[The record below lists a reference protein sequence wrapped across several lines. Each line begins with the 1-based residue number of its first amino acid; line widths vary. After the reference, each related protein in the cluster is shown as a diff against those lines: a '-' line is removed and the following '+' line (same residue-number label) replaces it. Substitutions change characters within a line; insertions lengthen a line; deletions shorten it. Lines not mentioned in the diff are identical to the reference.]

1 MAEADI
7 TIVSPDGITYEPRTS
22 KQDAK
27 LLAKAVRKGWAI
39 KDEMKEQLPEM
50 MMDIVKD
57 PKCFA
62 EVKVQA
68 ARALVA
74 MNQQNLDIDKA
85 DAGQP
90 DQIVHHTHTTIP
102 NLSIFNRKELAD
114 LDALSRKLS
123 PG

>member
-1 MAEADI
+1 MADDSI
-7 TIVSPDGITYEPRTS
+7 TIVSPDGIIYEPRTS

-39 KDEMKEQLPEM
+39 SDEMKAELPKT

-57 PKCFA
+57 EKCFA

-68 ARALVA
+68 ARALIS

-90 DQIVHHTHTTIP
+90 DHVVHHTHTMMP
-102 NLSIFNRKELAD
+102 DLSRLTPQELID
-114 LDALSRKLS
+114 LRNAARKLS
-123 PG
+123 